1 MLKKIKD
8 VNNKFKFGKK
18 IKDESTY
25 NKEYIDK
32 RYKVL
37 IRKGFSSKQAG
48 DMILFELG
56 SSAIVREGIEAAT
69 AEDCM
74 MVGRLVGTEI
84 GATIGSLG
92 RSLQSFGT
100 GSFIGGSL
108 GVYFGKDA
116 CSKIIRYASEKVVQ
130 KTSEKLWTQYKDPLK
145 EGIDTNYIAK
155 HLTYNKTNNQKAN
168 DFKASLAIKNN
179 ETQVKST
186 LLKGGVTKNEYS
198 QELENILGK
207 RLFEEPDPYN
217 QENHLETKAKFL
229 EELKTPQNEKIQ
241 LIHNL
246 VQKSEKSSAEN
257 DIEFDEKKDYSDYK
271 NEVTKS
277 NKIYTKEDLDKM
289 SEEELK
295 DNQKAIDYQKKSIG
309 IPSKKQAAASGL
321 VYVTGYTRSDGT
333 EVKSYYRTRK
343 A

>member
-48 DMILFELG
+48 DMVLFKLG

-108 GVYFGKDA
+108 GVYFGKEA
-116 CSKIIRYASEKVVQ
+116 CQSVI
-130 KTSEKLWTQYKDPLK
+130 KL
-145 EGIDTNYIAK
+145 
-155 HLTYNKTNNQKAN
+155 
-168 DFKASLAIKNN
+168 
-179 ETQVKST
+179 
-186 LLKGGVTKNEYS
+186 
-198 QELENILGK
+198 
-207 RLFEEPDPYN
+207 
-217 QENHLETKAKFL
+217 
-229 EELKTPQNEKIQ
+229 
-241 LIHNL
+241 
-246 VQKSEKSSAEN
+246 
-257 DIEFDEKKDYSDYK
+257 
-271 NEVTKS
+271 
-277 NKIYTKEDLDKM
+277 
-289 SEEELK
+289 
-295 DNQKAIDYQKKSIG
+295 
-309 IPSKKQAAASGL
+309 QA
-321 VYVTGYTRSDGT
+321 R
-333 EVKSYYRTRK
+333 KSYKRHPKICGHNTRTR
-343 A
+343 